1 VAKEVFPLQSP
12 RENRP
17 RRRGKTSYR
26 NVFLVTCVSVG
37 RQNYATTPIPTVLP
51 LLHWSIWK
59 VLHLY
64 HLDTDSSL
72 ISTLFPMSGR
82 IVLKNCR
89 LLQKTFRPGVTSGF
103 SRACMCEP
111 PPTWTSRKEDSYA
124 CRFCFGK
131 SASEM
136 EQVRH
141 PPMLEGC
148 SWPFFRMQRRSD
160 CSLLGK
166 PPSIQLLLLRIH
178 WLS

>member
-1 VAKEVFPLQSP
+1 MF
-12 RENRP
+12 
-17 RRRGKTSYR
+17 Y
-26 NVFLVTCVSVG
+26 
-37 RQNYATTPIPTVLP
+37 
-51 LLHWSIWK
+51 
-59 VLHLY
+59 LY

-72 ISTLFPMSGR
+72 ISALFPKSGR

-111 PPTWTSRKEDSYA
+111 PPTCTSGKQDSYA
-124 CRFCFGK
+124 CRFCFGE

-166 PPSIQLLLLRIH
+166 PPRIQLLLLRNH
-178 WLS
+178 WLSYVPSSTPGPAALFLQKQTFVLRYNHSCSLIPMGGAKTRGKM